1 MDPITIATLATTV
14 LAPALKYLLKIGEKG
29 SETFAEEASADL
41 GKEAWEKA
49 KTLWSRLGGKVA
61 NKPAALEAAADVSQ
75 NPADPAAKGAL
86 ELQIRKILA
95 EDPALM
101 KEIDQTMARLK
112 ISVET
117 LEDSTLTGIKAK
129 EIGKGAKVEAD
140 IAVKQAKKSTITGL
154 DLDRIG

>member
-1 MDPITIATLATTV
+1 MDPVTIATLAATV

-41 GKEAWEKA
+41 GREAWEKA
-49 KTLWSRLGGKVA
+49 KTLWSRLSGKVTG
-61 NKPAALEAAADVSQ
+61 KPAALEAANDLSQ
-75 NPADPAAKGAL
+75 NPADTAAKGAL

-101 KEIDQTMARLK
+101 QEVVQTLARLN
-112 ISVET
+112 ITVDSLNE
-117 LEDSTLTGIKAK
+117 STLTGVKAK
-129 EIGKGAKVEAD
+129 EIGKGARVEAD
-140 IAVKQAKKSTITGL
+140 VTVRQATKSTIVGL